1 MKRFGLRLL
10 VVSSLWLVAWAGAA
24 NRPEYGGTLRV
35 SVHIAPVSLD
45 PADNTQPDSIARRD
59 ITALLFD
66 TLVSIDDL
74 GRVQPG
80 LAVSWQAAPDQQR
93 WQFHVRP
100 GVKFDDGS
108 PLTTAAVAASL
119 RTAHPGW
126 NVSEVEDSVVIAVD
140 SANPVLPAELAQARY
155 AIVKR
160 SLGKLSGTGPF
171 HVADWQPGKS
181 LLLAANEEYWGGR
194 PFLDSVQIDFG
205 RSYRDQFV
213 ALDLR
218 KADVIEVAADQV
230 RRAAMEGRR
239 LAPSAPIELVAIVFG
254 RDRPSAE
261 DGKLREAL
269 ALSIDRSSIRNV
281 LLQGEGE
288 PAGGLLPNW
297 MTGYEFLF
305 AAQADMRKAQQQRAE
320 VPQAPSW
327 TISYDVSD
335 PVSRLMAERIALNA
349 KDAGLRLQTVTTA
362 NADLHVARIVLS
374 STDPRVALTSL
385 ASTLN
390 LPLPKFTGESAE
402 AWYQAENTLL
412 QTQRVIPLFHL
423 PINYGL
429 SASVKNWRTHRDGIW
444 AIDELWLAP
453 EKP

>member
-230 RRAAMEGRR
+230 RR
-239 LAPSAPIELVAIVFG
+239 
-254 RDRPSAE
+254 
-261 DGKLREAL
+261 
-269 ALSIDRSSIRNV
+269 
-281 LLQGEGE
+281 
-288 PAGGLLPNW
+288 
-297 MTGYEFLF
+297 
-305 AAQADMRKAQQQRAE
+305 QQRAA
-320 VPQAPSW
+320 VRDQHRN
-327 TISYDVSD
+327 
-335 PVSRLMAERIALNA
+335 VSRQEAEQR
-349 KDAGLRLQTVTTA
+349 KPDREPQRRRPP
-362 NADLHVARIVLS
+362 DS
-374 STDPRVALTSL
+374 SQQQKRTRGRERATKTNRP
-385 ASTLN
+385 ASAT
-390 LPLPKFTGESAE
+390 
-402 AWYQAENTLL
+402 
-412 QTQRVIPLFHL
+412 
-423 PINYGL
+423 
-429 SASVKNWRTHRDGIW
+429 
-444 AIDELWLAP
+444 
-453 EKP
+453 